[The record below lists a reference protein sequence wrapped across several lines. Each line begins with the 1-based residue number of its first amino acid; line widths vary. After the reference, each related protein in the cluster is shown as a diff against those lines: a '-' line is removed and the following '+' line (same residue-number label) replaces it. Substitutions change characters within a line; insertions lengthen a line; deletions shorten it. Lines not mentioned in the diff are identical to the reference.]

1 MFAGIEFFIKKND
14 QYEGQRPLEVTD
26 RNASCLRVQIRIEI
40 SPGQRRVFSPEKPP
54 AFRNQRGHVS
64 DLRKVKEIAD
74 DKYDDETLPGQCPGH
89 KYSGN
94 KNRVLEWNMKASV
107 IKSK

>member
-89 KYSGN
+89 KIQREQKQGAGMEHESQCH
-94 KNRVLEWNMKASV
+94 
-107 IKSK
+107 